1 MKSCLIYNGKE
12 MKLTYE
18 QHKVLAGMTVE
29 GKLVLHDK
37 KGKYLKPTPSK
48 QCPNVSQCIQGPQ
61 RQSHVLTANHSQ
73 IYPRISSLLRVR
85 RQGKAKS
92 FSISA

>member
-1 MKSCLIYNGKE
+1 

-48 QCPNVSQCIQGPQ
+48 RCPELSTCIQAPQ
-61 RQSHVLTANHSQ
+61 RQNPVLTVRHSR
-73 IYPRISSLLRVR
+73 IYPRISSLQRV
-85 RQGKAKS
+85 QQVGKAKS

>member
-1 MKSCLIYNGKE
+1 MVKE

-48 QCPNVSQCIQGPQ
+48 RCPEVSLSIQGPQ
-61 RQSHVLTANHSQ
+61 RQSHVLTAHHSQ
-73 IYPRISSLLRVR
+73 IYPQISSSARPLRL
-85 RQGKAKS
+85 GSPKLS
-92 FSISA
+92 